1 MYDEP
6 NLVQSIL
13 NIPAEEAL
21 VPAQMSF
28 DDVEEG
34 DSQPTEIQILRET
47 ADVLEKLEKTAP
59 RMRKVEL
66 APDKEI
72 SYKQKYIPQCRMC
85 NSHLREEAE
94 AVYVQNNF
102 VANRVVKWIQSTGE
116 HFTWE
121 CISTHMKN
129 HCVWD
134 KPLINFIERINSR
147 QDELSIIKQDRIKF
161 TLDSLATISLDLLS
175 GMESSNK
182 DDAIKIYNAICNGAK
197 AQSQLMKLQH
207 DTIGAEAQARAIVE
221 SNNKKL
227 FNFLDRLLGV
237 VGDNEK
243 LQIME
248 LIRDFQGEEVKKII

>member
-6 NLVQSIL
+6 NLVRSIM
-13 NIPAEEAL
+13 NIPAEEAIM
-21 VPAQMSF
+21 PPQMSF
-28 DDVEEG
+28 EDAEE
-34 DSQPTEIQILRET
+34 DNSQPTEIQILRET
-47 ADVLEKLEKTAP
+47 ADVLAKLETTAP
-59 RMRKVEL
+59 RMRKIEL
-66 APDKEI
+66 SPDKEV

-85 NSHLREEAE
+85 NSPLREEAE

-102 VANRVVKWIQSTGE
+102 VANRVVKWIESIGE

-134 KPLINFIERINSR
+134 KPLINFVERINSR

-161 TLDSLATISLDLLS
+161 TLDALATISLDLLS
-175 GMESSNK
+175 GMESSNHEES
-182 DDAIKIYNAICNGAK
+182 IKTYNAICNGAK

-207 DTIGAEAQARAIVE
+207 DTVGAEAQARAIVE

-227 FNFLDRLLGV
+227 FHFLDRLLGV

-248 LIRDFQGEEVKKII
+248 LIREFQGEEVKQAI